1 MNICMYVG
9 PGGDN
14 GSNNAELQTVIS
26 SLEEEFEALNGQYRR
41 LLASSNHYLPNT
53 NAYPNLPSDG
63 DGNSSS
69 MLVCMYVF
77 FSF

>member
-1 MNICMYVG
+1 MYVW

-53 NAYPNLPSDG
+53 NAYPNLNSDG

-69 MLVCMYVF
+69 MLVCMYVC